1 LFRVDA
7 LLPTALPT
15 TTAPLPGPGTAKEVR
30 LALKPANLPQFDQM
44 AEREEEPP
52 PPRAEDRVLETDVAA
67 ATASAA
73 PSPSP
78 APAPPAEQPALPA
91 AAPRKPGQWQGAYWS
106 QRKAAAAG
114 MPKPGSE
121 NAPEPAAP
129 SATCAV
135 DLLGPIT
142 LAGSERS
149 AELAEVAA
157 YVVLH
162 PGCSVR
168 QMAEELWPAHTGA
181 LEIVDGQLVRLRE
194 LLDAEGHDEQLLRVT
209 PESVTLAPAVT
220 CDWLEFVRRTQTG
233 ELVGAL
239 SLVRGRPFENAP
251 LRRYGWAESLRH
263 EMAALAIDTA
273 HYVAE
278 ACLREQSPRNAR
290 KAALRGLAAA
300 PESELLYRDL
310 LTALAALGDVP
321 AARRHADTLLDYA
334 NREAL
339 ALQPETTVLL
349 RDVVQAASRS

>member
-1 LFRVDA
+1 
-7 LLPTALPT
+7 
-15 TTAPLPGPGTAKEVR
+15 
-30 LALKPANLPQFDQM
+30 
-44 AEREEEPP
+44 
-52 PPRAEDRVLETDVAA
+52 
-67 ATASAA
+67 
-73 PSPSP
+73 
-78 APAPPAEQPALPA
+78 
-91 AAPRKPGQWQGAYWS
+91 
-106 QRKAAAAG
+106 
-114 MPKPGSE
+114 
-121 NAPEPAAP
+121 
-129 SATCAV
+129 
-135 DLLGPIT
+135 
-142 LAGSERS
+142 
-149 AELAEVAA
+149 
-157 YVVLH
+157 
-162 PGCSVR
+162 
-168 QMAEELWPAHTGA
+168 
-181 LEIVDGQLVRLRE
+181 
-194 LLDAEGHDEQLLRVT
+194 
-209 PESVTLAPAVT
+209 VTLAPAVT